1 LTPGEIV
8 IWARVLALRW
18 EGLEVRDTENQYAWL
33 AYVTTAVN
41 QYIDDYVTYV
51 DLDPLDR
58 QAWLALDDTQRAR
71 LRILQSWLQTTYLTH
86 MTSPAKQIHSPA
98 RTCSYAIAARYIAW
112 ALADGEMMRCAD
124 VEYIATQMQASASG
138 AKKIV
143 PGLIAQ
149 RRVTQLIDRNDN
161 RVRRLAL
168 TREAVRVAAVQS
180 ITWNVNMACA
190 AEEIG
195 TVSYLRLVSALM
207 TPPAL
212 HGRVVASTNQVH
224 T

>member
-1 LTPGEIV
+1 MDATNEY
-8 IWARVLALRW
+8 
-18 EGLEVRDTENQYAWL
+18 EWL

-41 QYIDDYVTYV
+41 QYIDDHVTYV

-58 QAWLALDDTQRAR
+58 QAWLALDDTQQAR
-71 LRILQSWLQTTYLTH
+71 LRIMQSWLQTTYLTH
-86 MTSPAKQIHSPA
+86 MTSPTKQLHAPA

-143 PGLIAQ
+143 PSLIAQ
-149 RRVTQLIDRNDN
+149 RRVTQVIDRTDT

-168 TREAVRVAAVQS
+168 TRQAIRVAVVQN

-190 AEEIG
+190 AEQIG
-195 TVSYLRLVSALM
+195 TVSYLRLWEDASAEARDFMHGCLSRHKKIFGWADSQR
-207 TPPAL
+207 PAL
-212 HGRVVASTNQVH
+212 HVVKK
-224 T
+224 